1 MAKNDEDYSVK
12 IRVLSRDELAMGPGK
27 ADLLD
32 QIIKT
37 GSIAA
42 AGRAMNMSYKRAWDL
57 VETMN
62 NCFKTPVVEK
72 SKGGAA
78 KGGAVVT
85 PFGKEILD
93 QYRSIQKKAHSAI
106 KNDVDDFQ
114 KFLKHQSNSK
124 KY

>member
-1 MAKNDEDYSVK
+1 MAKNDKDFSVK
-12 IRVLSRDELAMGPGK
+12 IRILSGDELAMGPGK

-32 QIIKT
+32 QINKT

-62 NCFKTPVVEK
+62 KCFKTPLVEK
-72 SKGGAA
+72 SKGGAT
-78 KGGAVVT
+78 KGGAIVT
-85 PFGKEILD
+85 PFGIEILKK
-93 QYRSIQKKAHSAI
+93 YRSIQKKALNTI

-114 KFLKHQSNSK
+114 KFLNNQSLSK
-124 KY
+124 

>member
-1 MAKNDEDYSVK
+1 MAKNDKNFSVK
-12 IRVLSRDELAMGPGK
+12 IRILSGDELAMGPGK

-32 QIIKT
+32 QINKT

-62 NCFKTPVVEK
+62 KCFKTPLVEK
-72 SKGGAA
+72 SKGGAT
-78 KGGAVVT
+78 KGGAIVT
-85 PFGKEILD
+85 PFGIEILKK
-93 QYRSIQKKAHSAI
+93 YRSIQKKALNTI

-114 KFLKHQSNSK
+114 KFLNNQSLSK
-124 KY
+124 